1 MHDHLFAAHAYT
13 QGMSCARPAKVFKLL
28 PHFPANCLQPTI
40 DDTLHFQT
48 GYFALDNYHNSDF
61 PRFQASLPQLLPP
74 TSQCFS
80 QVRSSTLQL
89 VSVSNQIRFQK
100 RKYSHP

>member
-61 PRFQASLPQLLPP
+61 PRFQASLPQFWKNYHQP
-74 TSQCFS
+74 TNVFHKFALVHFS
-80 QVRSSTLQL
+80 W
-89 VSVSNQIRFQK
+89 SVFPIK
-100 RKYSHP
+100 